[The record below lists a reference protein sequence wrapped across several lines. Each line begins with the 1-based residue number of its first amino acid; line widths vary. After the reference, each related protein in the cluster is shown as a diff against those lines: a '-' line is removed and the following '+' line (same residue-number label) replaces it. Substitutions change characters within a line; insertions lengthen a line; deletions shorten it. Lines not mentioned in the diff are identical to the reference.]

1 MSLGKYLRNP
11 GRIAKKIAWHTI
23 HAGPRRDITVPTD
36 NGLFT
41 FDSADAIIGKR
52 LYVDRGYELP
62 LIARTMELLRRER
75 HLSPGAGTMIDVG
88 ANIGMICIALL
99 RQGFFDRAIAFEPG
113 PSNFRLLETNVA
125 QNGLAERILRVPCAL
140 SAVDGEMQLELSEY
154 NSGDHRIRHISSAG
168 AYAEE
173 KRVTVTVPVHTL
185 DGFFAHNPQ
194 MNAQDVALVWMD
206 IQGHEGQF
214 FRGARKFLARSVP
227 VATEFWPYGIL
238 RSGMTRREFQRTAAE
253 LFTHFYVPS
262 GESPPPRRPIA
273 SLDSLWDEFKGP
285 KQVSEVI
292 LVRE

>member
-11 GRIAKKIAWHTI
+11 GRVAKKIAWHTI
-23 HAGPRRDITVPTD
+23 HAGPSRDITVPTD

-62 LIARTMELLRRER
+62 LIGRTMELLRREG
-75 HLSPGAGTMIDVG
+75 HLSSRGSGTMIDVG
-88 ANIGMICIALL
+88 ANIGMICVALL
-99 RQGFFDRAIAFEPG
+99 RQGYFDRAIAFEPG
-113 PSNFRLLETNVA
+113 PENFRLLETNVA
-125 QNGLAERILRVPCAL
+125 QNGLAGRILTVGCAL
-140 SAVDGEMQLELSEY
+140 SAAEGEMQLELSAY
-154 NSGDHRIRHISSAG
+154 NSGDHRIRHTSSAG
-168 AYAEE
+168 AYGED

-185 DGFFAHNPQ
+185 DGIFAHNRQ
-194 MNAQDVALVWMD
+194 VNADDVALVWMD

-214 FRGARKFLARSVP
+214 FRGARKFFARGVP

-238 RSGMTRREFQRTAAE
+238 RSGMTRPEFQRTVAE
-253 LFTHFYVPS
+253 LFTHFYVPAGDLS
-262 GESPPPRRPIA
+262 KRPIK
-273 SLDSLWDEFKGP
+273 SLDSLWDEFPGP